1 MPDHTSAHGRRRQF
15 SMYMLSAVVLLCSAM
30 LCQAQTVSPK
40 HPCAQLLGFNAPG
53 VEFSKAESIPAGN
66 ALPAYCLVQGMINKR
81 IGAGGKQF
89 GIGFELRL
97 PDMWTERFLFQGGGG
112 MDGVVR
118 PATGAIPISGS
129 TAAPALARGF
139 AVATTDSGHQGQG
152 GPMSAAADG
161 SFGIDQQARVDQ
173 AYGGFMAVTEL
184 ARQVIVHYYGQP
196 WRKSYFM
203 GCSNGGRQALLA
215 AQRFPL
221 AFDGVMSVAPA
232 ARVGTATISS
242 VWETIAFS
250 DIAPKDA
257 AGRPILSKAF
267 SNADLT
273 LVASAVDRV
282 CDSKDGVK
290 DGLIFDTRDCH
301 FDPADLV
308 CKGRKTETC
317 LSANQVAA
325 LKKVFA
331 GPKNSRGE
339 ALYSDWPYDTG
350 IAAPGWRALKL
361 GTSQTATPNS
371 ADVTLMFSGLKGFF
385 FTPPDPQFD
394 PMKFNFDTDPARLN
408 DTSVLQDSLLT
419 FLSTFSNRGSKL
431 MLIHGMSDPFFSA
444 YDTARYY
451 ERVVR
456 DNGGLDKTMPWVRFF
471 EVPGMNHCGGGPALD
486 DFDPLTALVEW
497 TEKDQA
503 PDHMVAKGKSFPGVS
518 RPVCAYPA
526 YPHYRGT
533 GSQDEA
539 ANFECK

>member
-1 MPDHTSAHGRRRQF
+1 MLDHTSVHNRYRRLRCT
-15 SMYMLSAVVLLCSAM
+15 LSAVVLLFSAL
-30 LCQAQTVSPK
+30 LCKAQTVSPK
-40 HPCAQLLGFNAPG
+40 HPCTQLLNFNAPR
-53 VEFSKAESIPAGN
+53 VEFSKADSIPASD

-97 PDMWTERFLFQGGGG
+97 PDAWTESFLFQGGGG
-112 MDGVVR
+112 MDGLVR

-152 GPMSAAADG
+152 GPMGAPADS
-161 SFGIDQQARVDQ
+161 SFGIDQQARIDQ
-173 AYGGFMAVTEL
+173 AYGGFMAVTDL
-184 ARQVIVHYYGQP
+184 ARQMILSYYGRP

-242 VWETIAFS
+242 VWETMAFS
-250 DIAPKDA
+250 AVAPKDA
-257 AGRPILSKAF
+257 EGRPILSKAF

-273 LVASAVDRV
+273 LVANAVARV

-290 DGLIFDTRDCH
+290 DGLIFNAKECH
-301 FDPADLV
+301 FDPTELV
-308 CKGRKTETC
+308 CTQGKTDTC

-325 LKKVFA
+325 LKKIFA

-339 ALYSDWPYDTG
+339 ALYSDWPYDIG
-350 IAAPGWRALKL
+350 ISAPGWRMLKL
-361 GTSQTATPNS
+361 GISETAAPNS

-394 PMKFNFDTDPARLN
+394 PMKFNFDTDPARLT
-408 DTSVLQDSLLT
+408 DTSALHDSLLT
-419 FLSTFSNRGSKL
+419 FLSTFSARGSKL

-451 ERVVR
+451 ERVVH
-456 DNGGLDKTMPWVRFF
+456 DNGGLEKTMPWVRYF
-471 EVPGMNHCGGGPALD
+471 EVPGMNHCGGGPALE

-497 TEKDQA
+497 TEKDQV
-503 PDHMVAKGKSFPGVS
+503 PEHMVAKGQTFPGVS
-518 RPVCAYPA
+518 RPVCAYPTF
-526 YPHYRGT
+526 PHYRGT
-533 GSQDEA
+533 GSQDDA

>member
-1 MPDHTSAHGRRRQF
+1 MNTKSHPALVAFILLASSALGR
-15 SMYMLSAVVLLCSAM
+15 
-30 LCQAQTVSPK
+30 AQTVSPK
-40 HPCAQLLGFNAPG
+40 RDCLQLRQFSAPG
-53 VEFSKAESIPAGN
+53 VEVSKAQPVPASD

-81 IGAGGKQF
+81 TGAGGKQF

-97 PDMWTERFLFQGGGG
+97 PEMWTERFLFQGGGG

-129 TAAPALARGF
+129 TAVPALARGF

-152 GPMSAAADG
+152 GPMGAAADA
-161 SFGIDQQARVDQ
+161 SFGIDQQARIDQ

-184 ARQVIVHYYGQP
+184 AREMIAHYYGQP
-196 WRKSYFM
+196 WKKSYFM

-250 DIAPKDA
+250 EIAPKDT

-308 CKGRKTETC
+308 CKGRKMDTC
-317 LSANQVAA
+317 LSANQVAV
-325 LKKVFA
+325 LRKVFA
-331 GPKNSRGE
+331 GPKNSHGE

-361 GTSQTATPNS
+361 GTSETATPNS

-385 FTPPDPQFD
+385 FTPPDPRFD

-419 FLSTFSNRGSKL
+419 FLSTFSTRGSKL
-431 MLIHGMSDPFFSA
+431 MLIHGVSDPFFSA

-486 DFDPLTALVEW
+486 DFDPLTALVQW

-503 PDHMVAKGKSFPGVS
+503 PEHMVATGKSFPGVS
-518 RPVCAYPA
+518 RPMCAYPT

-533 GSQDEA
+533 GSQDDA

>member
-1 MPDHTSAHGRRRQF
+1 MNSKSRTQLLAVI
-15 SMYMLSAVVLLCSAM
+15 MLASTALCR
-30 LCQAQTVSPK
+30 AQTVSSK
-40 HPCAQLLGFNAPG
+40 RLCTQLLQFSAPA
-53 VEFSKAESIPAGN
+53 VEISKAASIPASG
-66 ALPAYCLVQGMINKR
+66 ALPPYCLVQGTINKR

-97 PDMWTERFLFQGGGG
+97 PDAWTERFLFQGGGG

-152 GPMSAAADG
+152 GLMGAAADS
-161 SFGIDQQARVDQ
+161 SFGVDQQARVDQ

-184 ARQVIVHYYGQP
+184 ARQIVVNYYGQP
-196 WRKSYFM
+196 WKKSYFM

-221 AFDGVMSVAPA
+221 AFDGVLSVAPA

-242 VWETIAFS
+242 VWDTIAFS
-250 DIAPKDA
+250 EIAPRDA
-257 AGRPILSKAF
+257 AGQPILSKAF
-267 SNADLT
+267 SNSDLT
-273 LVASAVDRV
+273 LLANAVTRV

-290 DGLIFDTRDCH
+290 DGLIFNTKECN
-301 FDPADLV
+301 FDPAELA
-308 CKGRKTETC
+308 CKESKTDAC
-317 LSANQVAA
+317 LSAKQVAA
-325 LKKVFA
+325 LKKVFS

-361 GTSQTATPNS
+361 GTSETATPNS
-371 ADVTLMFSGLKGFF
+371 ADVILMFSGLKGFF
-385 FTPPDPQFD
+385 FTPPDPRFD

-419 FLSTFSNRGSKL
+419 FLSTFSARGGKL

-456 DNGGLDKTMPWVRFF
+456 DNGGFDKTLSWVRYF
-471 EVPGMNHCGGGPALD
+471 EVPGMNHCGGGPALE

-503 PDHMVAKGKSFPGVS
+503 PEHMLAKGKSLPGVS
-518 RPVCAYPA
+518 RPVCAYPTF
-526 YPHYRGT
+526 PHYRGT
-533 GSQDEA
+533 GSENDA
-539 ANFECK
+539 ANFDCK

>member
-1 MPDHTSAHGRRRQF
+1 MNSTSRAVMIAG
-15 SMYMLSAVVLLCSAM
+15 SMLWAAVFD
-30 LCQAQTVSPK
+30 QAQTVSPK
-40 HPCAQLLGFNAPG
+40 RGCASLLSFDAPG
-53 VEFSKAESIPAGN
+53 VAFSKTETVAATDPM
-66 ALPAYCLVQGMINKR
+66 PAYCLVQGTINKR
-81 IGAGGKQF
+81 IGAGGREF

-97 PDMWTERFLFQGGGG
+97 PDAWTERFLFQGGGG

-118 PATGAIPISGS
+118 PATGAVPISGS

-152 GPMSAAADG
+152 GMFGAPADS

-184 ARQVIVHYYGQP
+184 ARRIIVNYYGQP
-196 WRKSYFM
+196 WKKSYFV

-250 DIAPKDA
+250 EVAPKDS

-267 SNADLT
+267 SNGDLT
-273 LVASAVDRV
+273 LLGKAVAEA
-282 CDSKDGVK
+282 CDARDGVK
-290 DGLIFDTRDCH
+290 DGLIFNTKDCH
-301 FDPADLV
+301 FDPAVLT
-308 CKGRKTETC
+308 CKGAKNEAC
-317 LSANQVAA
+317 LSAQQVAA
-325 LKKVFA
+325 LKKVFR

-350 IAAPGWRALKL
+350 VAAPGWRALKL
-361 GTSQTATPNS
+361 GTSETAAPNS
-371 ADVTLMFSGLKGFF
+371 ADVMLMFSGLKGFF
-385 FTPPDPQFD
+385 FTPPDPEFD
-394 PMKFNFDTDPARLN
+394 PMKFNFDTDPARLS
-408 DTSVLQDSLLT
+408 DTNVLQDSLLT
-419 FLSTFSNRGSKL
+419 FLSTFSARGGKL
-431 MLIHGMSDPFFSA
+431 MMIHGMSDPFFSA

-451 ERVVR
+451 QAVVR
-456 DNGGLDKTMPWVRFF
+456 DNGGLEKTMPWVRFF
-471 EVPGMNHCGGGPALD
+471 EVPGMNHCGGGPALE

-503 PDHMVAKGKSFPGVS
+503 PEHMVATGKSFAGVS
-518 RPVCAYPA
+518 RPVCAYPT

-533 GSQDEA
+533 GSEGA
-539 ANFECK
+539 AASFECK

>member
-1 MPDHTSAHGRRRQF
+1 MNSIPPCILVAF
-15 SMYMLSAVVLLCSAM
+15 SLVFAVAGY
-30 LCQAQTVSPK
+30 AQSVSPRRD
-40 HPCAQLLGFNAPG
+40 CSSLLNFDAPG
-53 VEFSKAESIPAGN
+53 VTFSKAETVAPGN
-66 ALPAYCLVQGMINKR
+66 ALPAYCLVRGTINKR
-81 IGAGGKQF
+81 IGAGGREF

-97 PDMWTERFLFQGGGG
+97 PDAWTERFLFQGGGG

-118 PATGAIPISGS
+118 PATGAVPISGS

-152 GPMSAAADG
+152 GMFGAPADS

-173 AYGGFMAVTEL
+173 AYGGFIAVTEL
-184 ARQVIVHYYGQP
+184 ARRMIAGYYGQP
-196 WRKSYFM
+196 WKKSYFM

-221 AFDGVMSVAPA
+221 VFDGVMSVAPA

-242 VWETIAFS
+242 AWETIAFS
-250 DIAPKDA
+250 EIAPRDS

-267 SNADLT
+267 SNGDLT
-273 LVASAVDRV
+273 LLGKSVAEA
-282 CDSKDGVK
+282 CDAKDGVK
-290 DGLIFDTRDCH
+290 DGLIFNTKECR
-301 FDPADLV
+301 FDPAVLI
-308 CKGRKTETC
+308 CNGAKTDAC
-317 LSANQVAA
+317 LSAPQVAA

-350 IAAPGWRALKL
+350 VAAPGWRALKL
-361 GTSQTATPNS
+361 GTSETPAPNS
-371 ADVTLMFSGLKGFF
+371 ADVMLMFSGLKGFF
-385 FTPPDPQFD
+385 FTPPDPEFD
-394 PMKFNFDTDPARLN
+394 PMKFNFDTDPARLA
-408 DTSVLQDSLLT
+408 DTNVLQDSLLT
-419 FLSTFSNRGSKL
+419 FLSTFSARGGKL
-431 MLIHGMSDPFFSA
+431 MMIHGMSDPFFSA

-451 ERVVR
+451 EGVVR
-456 DNGGLDKTMPWVRFF
+456 DNGGLQKTMPWVRFF
-471 EVPGMNHCGGGPALD
+471 EVPGMNHCGGGPALE

-503 PDHMVAKGKSFPGVS
+503 PEHMVATGKSFAGVS

-533 GSQDEA
+533 GSEGDA
-539 ANFECK
+539 ASFECK

>member
-1 MPDHTSAHGRRRQF
+1 MLDHTSVHNRC
-15 SMYMLSAVVLLCSAM
+15 MLSPVVLLFSAL
-30 LCQAQTVSPK
+30 LCAAQTVSPK
-40 HPCAQLLGFNAPG
+40 HPCTQLLKFSAPG
-53 VEFSKAESIPAGN
+53 VEVSKAESIPASD

-97 PDMWTERFLFQGGGG
+97 PDAWTERFLFQGGGG

-129 TAAPALARGF
+129 TAMPALARGF

-152 GPMSAAADG
+152 GPMGAAADS

-173 AYGGFMAVTEL
+173 AYGGFIAVTEL
-184 ARQVIVHYYGQP
+184 ARRMIAGYYGEP
-196 WRKSYFM
+196 WKKSYFM

-242 VWETIAFS
+242 VWETVAFS
-250 DIAPKDA
+250 EIAPKDD

-267 SNADLT
+267 SNGDLT
-273 LVASAVDRV
+273 LVSNAVATV

-290 DGLIFDTRDCH
+290 DGLIFNTKQCH
-301 FDPADLV
+301 FDPANLA
-308 CKGRKTETC
+308 CKDRKTDTC

-325 LKKVFA
+325 LKRVFA

-361 GTSQTATPNS
+361 GTSETATPNS

-394 PMKFNFDTDPARLN
+394 PMKFNLDTDPARLN

-419 FLSTFSNRGSKL
+419 FLSTFSGRGSKL

-451 ERVVR
+451 EHVVH
-456 DNGGLDKTMPWVRFF
+456 DNGGLDKTMPWVRYF
-471 EVPGMNHCGGGPALD
+471 EVPGMNHCGGGPALE

-503 PDHMVAKGKSFPGVS
+503 PEHMVAKGKSFPGVS

-526 YPHYRGT
+526 YPHYRGA
-533 GSQDEA
+533 GSEDDA

>member
-1 MPDHTSAHGRRRQF
+1 MRF
-15 SMYMLSAVVLLCSAM
+15 STTIFLIGTALATAVFG
-30 LCQAQTVSPK
+30 QAQTVAPK
-40 HPCAQLLGFNAPG
+40 RSCASLLNFDAPG
-53 VEFSKAESIPAGN
+53 TVFTKADMVAAADP
-66 ALPAYCLVQGMINKR
+66 LPAYCLVQGTINKR
-81 IGAGGKQF
+81 VGAGGREF

-97 PDMWTERFLFQGGGG
+97 PEGWAERFLFQGGGG

-118 PATGAIPISGS
+118 PATGAVPISGS
-129 TAAPALARGF
+129 TAVPALARGF

-152 GPMSAAADG
+152 GLFGAPADS

-173 AYGGFMAVTEL
+173 AYGGFMAVTDL
-184 ARQVIVHYYGQP
+184 ARRMIAAYYGEP
-196 WRKSYFM
+196 WKKSYFM

-250 DIAPKDA
+250 EIAPRDD

-267 SNADLT
+267 SNGDLT
-273 LVASAVDRV
+273 LLGQAVTEA
-282 CDSKDGVK
+282 CDAKDGVK
-290 DGLIFDTRDCH
+290 DGLIFNTKECH
-301 FDPADLV
+301 FDPAVLA
-308 CKGRKTETC
+308 CKGAKTDTC
-317 LSANQVAA
+317 LSAGQVAA
-325 LKKVFA
+325 LKKVFG

-339 ALYSDWPYDTG
+339 ALYSDWPYDAG

-371 ADVTLMFSGLKGFF
+371 ADVILMFSGLKGFF
-385 FTPPDPQFD
+385 FTPPDPGFD

-408 DTSVLQDSLLT
+408 DTNVLQDSLLT
-419 FLSTFSNRGSKL
+419 FLSTFSARGGKL

-444 YDTARYY
+444 YDTGRYY

-456 DNGGLDKTMPWVRFF
+456 DNGGLDKTMPWVRYF
-471 EVPGMNHCGGGPALD
+471 EVPGMNHCGGGPALE

-497 TEKDQA
+497 TERDLA
-503 PDHMVAKGKSFPGVS
+503 PEHMVAKGKSFVGVS
-518 RPVCAYPA
+518 RPVCAYPV

-533 GSQDEA
+533 GSEEDA
-539 ANFECK
+539 GSFECR

>member
-1 MPDHTSAHGRRRQF
+1 
-15 SMYMLSAVVLLCSAM
+15 MLSGVVLLFSAL
-30 LCQAQTVSPK
+30 LCKAQTVSPK
-40 HPCAQLLGFNAPG
+40 HPCAQLLQFSAPG
-53 VEFSKAESIPAGN
+53 VELSKAEPVPSTN
-66 ALPAYCLVQGMINKR
+66 ASPPYCLLQGTINKR
-81 IGAGGKQF
+81 TGAGGKQF

-97 PDMWTERFLFQGGGG
+97 PDAWTERFLFQGGGG

-129 TAAPALARGF
+129 TAVPALARGF

-152 GPMSAAADG
+152 GLMGAAADA

-184 ARQVIVHYYGQP
+184 ARQMIVDYYGRP

-215 AQRFPL
+215 AQRSPL

-232 ARVGTATISS
+232 ARVGAATISS
-242 VWETIAFS
+242 VWETRAFS
-250 DIAPKDA
+250 EIAPKDDL
-257 AGRPILSKAF
+257 GRPILSKAF
-267 SNADLT
+267 SNGDLK
-273 LVASAVDRV
+273 LVSNAVARA
-282 CDSKDGVK
+282 CDAKDGVK
-290 DGLIFDTRDCH
+290 DGLIFNTAECH
-301 FDPADLV
+301 FDPTELT
-308 CKGRKTETC
+308 CKGSKTDAC
-317 LSANQVAA
+317 LSSNQVAA

-361 GTSQTATPNS
+361 GTSETATPNS

-394 PMKFNFDTDPARLN
+394 PTKFNFDTDPARLN

-419 FLSTFSNRGSKL
+419 FLSTFSARGSKL

-456 DNGGLDKTMPWVRFF
+456 DNGGLDKTMSWVRYF
-471 EVPGMNHCGGGPALD
+471 EVPGMNHCGGGPALE
-486 DFDPLTALVEW
+486 DFDSLTALVEW

-503 PDHMVAKGKSFPGVS
+503 PEHMVAKGKSFPGVS

-526 YPHYRGT
+526 FPHYRGT
-533 GSQDEA
+533 GSADDS
-539 ANFECK
+539 ANFDCK

>member
-1 MPDHTSAHGRRRQF
+1 MNSKAHP
-15 SMYMLSAVVLLCSAM
+15 ALLALILLAWTA

-40 HPCAQLLGFNAPG
+40 YRCAQLLEFSAPG
-53 VEFSKAESIPAGN
+53 VELSKAEPVPAIDT
-66 ALPAYCLVQGMINKR
+66 LPPFCLVQGTINKR

-97 PDMWTERFLFQGGGG
+97 PDAWTERFLFQGGGG

-129 TAAPALARGF
+129 TAVPALTRGF

-152 GPMSAAADG
+152 GPMGAAADA

-173 AYGGFMAVTEL
+173 AYGGFMAVTEV
-184 ARQVIVHYYGQP
+184 ARQMIVGYYGQP
-196 WRKSYFM
+196 WKKSYFM

-250 DIAPKDA
+250 EIAPTDS

-273 LVASAVDRV
+273 LLANAVTRV
-282 CDSKDGVK
+282 CDANDGVK
-290 DGLIFDTRDCH
+290 DGLIFNTKDCH
-301 FDPADLV
+301 FDPAGLT
-308 CKGRKTETC
+308 CKGSKTDAC

-325 LKKVFA
+325 LQKVFA

-350 IAAPGWRALKL
+350 FAAPGWRALKL
-361 GTSQTATPNS
+361 GTSETATPNS

-385 FTPPDPQFD
+385 FTPPDPGFD

-419 FLSTFSNRGSKL
+419 FLSTFSTRGGKL
-431 MLIHGMSDPFFSA
+431 MLIHGMSDPFFSP

-451 ERVVR
+451 ERVVH
-456 DNGGLDKTMPWVRFF
+456 DNGGLEKTMLWVRFF
-471 EVPGMNHCGGGPALD
+471 EVPGMNHCGGGPALE

-497 TEKDQA
+497 TEKDLV
-503 PDHMVAKGKSFPGVS
+503 PDHMVAKGKTFPGVS

-526 YPHYRGT
+526 FPHYRGT
-533 GSQDEA
+533 GSEDDA